1 LSQVQRLYQL
11 QSLDSELDKAKQ
23 QLAEIAASL
32 GESQA
37 LKEAKKAV
45 EKTGQSLHKVQAKMQ
60 DLELEVKSLTEK
72 IAHQEKMLYGGK
84 SLNPKEA
91 ANLQGEIAS
100 LKRWRSKREE
110 LLLEAMVEAE
120 EAEERFNQT
129 QAELS
134 RVQAAWAAD
143 QENLTQTQST
153 LQAKVAELIERRP
166 VIASGIEADDLS
178 EYEDLRPTK
187 AGLAVAAVK
196 NGVCQGCGMAA
207 SSNKIQQ
214 ARSGVELIYC
224 GGCGRIMYVL

>member
-1 LSQVQRLYQL
+1 MYKILLLTAGLWAFIQGQDRTIHDLSLEGIDYASTL
-11 QSLDSELDKAKQ
+11 QY
-23 QLAEIAASL
+23 
-32 GESQA
+32 
-37 LKEAKKAV
+37 KKAV
-45 EKTGQSLHKVQAKMQ
+45 AVFDRIIEREPDNPQGHFLKSAVYFWMFSADMHNEQLGEEFKDLSLKAVEVAERSLHKVQAKMQ

-134 RVQAAWAAD
+134 RVQAAWAPAFRG
-143 QENLTQTQST
+143 
-153 LQAKVAELIERRP
+153 RR
-166 VIASGIEADDLS
+166 A
-178 EYEDLRPTK
+178 
-187 AGLAVAAVK
+187 
-196 NGVCQGCGMAA
+196 
-207 SSNKIQQ
+207 
-214 ARSGVELIYC
+214 
-224 GGCGRIMYVL
+224 